1 MNLRMK
7 KYQVFLIGISILMV
21 SSCKTLDTGL
31 QVRNQEIP
39 PTFKNSSDTTSIA
52 DINWRNYFS
61 DAYLVG
67 LIDSALVKSYDLQIA
82 FQRVE
87 AVRSEV
93 MFADGRLL
101 PTVDGAAWAAQERAA
116 EYSVDWAGNEGGTF
130 LSGDPLR
137 PTYNDYY
144 LGLVSSW
151 EIDVWGKLKNRKRA
165 ALSNYLSSIEGRNF
179 IISNLVAEIAI
190 LYYELIANDNQLE
203 VIQQTIAKQEEALE
217 VVKARKEVGQAN
229 ELEVQQF
236 QAQLYDLKSWGQETL
251 QEIKLLE
258 NSINFLLGRFPQ
270 PIERNR
276 ENLFEQM
283 PETLSAGIPS
293 QLLANRPDIR
303 EAELLL
309 QASKF
314 DVLSAKAEFYP
325 SFNINAG
332 VGFKAFNPEFLF
344 RSPESIAYSAVGGL
358 VAQLINRKAIKAA
371 FNSAKANQLEAMY
384 NYQKTILRGY
394 VEVANELSNIEYLQ
408 EINSLKQQQREVLIQ
423 SVETSSDLYRYGR
436 ATYLEVLLA
445 QQNSLETQLE
455 LISTTKRQRI
465 ATVNIYKAL
474 GGGWR

>member
-1 MNLRMK
+1 MNLRMN
-7 KYQVFLIGISILMV
+7 KYQVFSIGVAILII
-21 SSCKTLDTGL
+21 SSCKTLDTSM
-31 QVRNQEIP
+31 QVRNQNIP
-39 PTFKNSSDTTSIA
+39 SSFQDTLSKNSIA
-52 DINWRNYFS
+52 DINWRQLFNDS
-61 DAYLVG
+61 YLVS
-67 LIDSALVKSYDLQIA
+67 LIDTALVNNYDLQMA
-82 FQRVE
+82 FHRIESVH
-87 AVRSEV
+87 SEV
-93 MFADGRLL
+93 MFAKGRLL
-101 PTVDGAAWAAQERAA
+101 PTIAGASWFGQERVG

-137 PTYNDYY
+137 PTYNDLY
-144 LGLVSSW
+144 LGITSSW
-151 EIDVWGKLKNRKRA
+151 EIDVWGKLKNKKRA

-190 LYYELIANDNQLE
+190 LYYELIASDNALE
-203 VIQQTIAKQEEALE
+203 VIQKTIEKQNEALGI
-217 VVKARKEVGQAN
+217 VKSKKEVGQAN

-236 QAQLYDLKSWGQETL
+236 QVQLYDLKSREQETL

-270 PIERNR
+270 AIDRNR
-276 ENLFEQM
+276 QKLFEQV

-293 QLLANRPDIR
+293 QMLANRPDIR

-332 VGFKAFNPEFLF
+332 IGFKAFNPRFLF
-344 RSPESIAYSAVGGL
+344 ISPESIAYSAFGSL
-358 VAQLINRKAIKAA
+358 AAPLINRKAIRAA

-384 NYQKTILRGY
+384 NYQKAILNGY

-408 EINSLKQQQREVLIQ
+408 EINMLKQQQNDVLIL
-423 SVETSSDLYRYGR
+423 SVETSGDLYRYGR
-436 ATYLEVLLA
+436 ASYLEVLLA

-455 LISTTKRQRI
+455 LINTTKQQRI
-465 ATVNIYKAL
+465 STVNIYKAL

>member
-1 MNLRMK
+1 MK
-7 KYQVFLIGISILMV
+7 KFQFFIIGVSILMV
-21 SSCKTLDTGL
+21 SSCKTLNTNL
-31 QVRNQEIP
+31 QVRNQEMP
-39 PTFKNSSDTTSIA
+39 STFLDSSDSTSIA
-52 DINWRNYFS
+52 DINWQTYFN
-61 DAYLVG
+61 DGYLVG
-67 LIDSALVKSYDLQIA
+67 LIDTALVNNYDLQMA
-82 FQRVE
+82 FQRIE

-190 LYYELIANDNQLE
+190 LYYELIANDNQLA
-203 VIQQTIAKQEEALE
+203 VIQQTIAKQEEALA
-217 VVKARKEVGQAN
+217 VVKSKKEVGQAN

-236 QAQLYDLKSWGQETL
+236 QSQLYDLKSREQETL

-258 NSINFLLGRFPQ
+258 NGINFLLGRFPQ

-276 ENLFEQM
+276 EKLFEEM

-293 QLLANRPDIR
+293 QLLAKRPDIR
-303 EAELLL
+303 EAELQL

-314 DVLSAKAEFYP
+314 DVQSAKAEFYP

-332 VGFKAFNPEFLF
+332 VGFKAFNPKFLF
-344 RSPESIAYSAVGGL
+344 RSPESIAYSAIGGL
-358 VAQLINRKAIKAA
+358 VAPIINRKAIKAA

-384 NYQKTILRGY
+384 SYQKTILTGY
-394 VEVANELSNIEYLQ
+394 VEVANELSNIAYLQ
-408 EINSLKQQQREVLIQ
+408 EITSLKQQHRELLIQ
-423 SVETSSDLYRYGR
+423 SVETSSDLYLYGR

-465 ATVNIYKAL
+465 ATINIYKAL